1 MHCVGG
7 DDVHVTWRIVYSLNM
22 YTRWGFFVVVC
33 DLRWLENLTI
43 ALIYDVSVSYGKSK
57 ISWWFKQLSMCIEE
71 EEKEK
76 EEKKST
82 YTDWPS
88 AKYVNQAL
96 GSLLIWL
103 LLTTALWCK

>member
-71 EEKEK
+71 EEKE
-76 EEKKST
+76 EKKIYIHWLAIGKICKSSIT
-82 YTDWPS
+82 YWVAFWYD
-88 AKYVNQAL
+88 Y
-96 GSLLIWL
+96 
-103 LLTTALWCK
+103 C